1 MHIGSKYSGTI
12 SAAMNVAGI
21 MGGALSPIVFGLEL
35 TR

>member
-12 SAAMNVAGI
+12 SAAMNMAGN
-21 MGGALSPIVFGLEL
+21 MGGALSLIVFGLEP